1 MKRLAPLP
9 RAALRKSQAAI
20 ILGISVPTVERLIV
34 EKKLRAFRPTPTS
47 IRILQADLEAFIREN
62 QTAPLKETYVVV
74 PKTETLTS

>member
-1 MKRLAPLP
+1 MKRLASLP

-62 QTAPLKETYVVV
+62 QTAPPKEMYATV
-74 PKTETLTS
+74 